1 MITVITQTTVRN
13 HWPISPPLF
22 SEVALFSSPLF
33 LFLFTSLSLFY
44 LILHLLRP
52 PRPGPSFWG
61 RLNPKWN
68 LCSKGKKQSP
78 IDVNPAHLLFDPS
91 LASLDITGNEV
102 RPASNVISFR
112 FKKLTFCVRFI
123 FSLYLFFLQK
133 VSGNLTHTGRG
144 IVFKVAP
151 KLTDLDPEVTI
162 SAGPLSY
169 RYTLHHLELHFGR
182 DISRGSEH
190 SIDSFRYPGGEYKS
204 GE

>member
-13 HWPISPPLF
+13 HWPIPPPLF
-22 SEVALFSSPLF
+22 SEVDLF
-33 LFLFTSLSLFY
+33 SLSLYFT
-44 LILHLLRP
+44 LAP
-52 PRPGPSFWG
+52 ASGPSFWG

-102 RPASNVISFR
+102 RPAHQMQFPPIIV
-112 FKKLTFCVRFI
+112 
-123 FSLYLFFLQK
+123 SLFTLCQ
-133 VSGNLTHTGRG
+133 VSGNLTNTGRG

-169 RYTLHHLELHFGR
+169 RYTLHHLQLHFGR

-190 SIDSFRYPGGEYKS
+190 SIDSFRYPGGEVNLAS
-204 GE
+204 PLLTF